1 MTTTTTPTAALEVIR
16 LSVDADGIATLTID
30 YPGKSMNVI
39 DQAFLDSL
47 DACTTRLASD
57 ATVRGAIVTS
67 GKAAFVAGADLVSM
81 EENLDRMENDP
92 VDVALEKYG
101 ALSRAIRRLEVCGKP
116 VVAAINGVAMGGGY
130 ELCLGC
136 HRRVMSSAPGV
147 VVGLPEVQVGL
158 LPGGGGTQRL
168 PRMLGIMAA
177 MPWLMEGKSAT
188 AEQALKAGLV
198 DEVVAPED
206 LLAAAKRWLT
216 SNAARAVQP
225 WDVKGFRLPGGG
237 PTDPR
242 VAPGFVVGNTM
253 TQAATAGNLPAP
265 LAIQSCL
272 YEGTQLPFDKALKVE
287 SKYLLDVALR
297 SPVSRSMIRTLFVN
311 KGKAEKGLHRPAGVP
326 AFKCR
331 KLGIIGAGM
340 MGGGIALV
348 AAQRRIEV
356 VLIDRDE
363 ASAQR
368 GKGYAMKALE
378 RQVSRGRTT
387 QADADVVLARITPT
401 ADYALLADADL
412 VVEAVFEDRAVK
424 ADVTRQLDAV
434 LRPDAVVATNTSALP
449 ISLLAQASSRPERYV
464 GLHFFS
470 PADRMPLVEV
480 IRGRATSDDTLA
492 RALDFVAQL
501 KKTPIVVNDAR
512 GFFTSRFIGAFVDDA
527 IGMVAEGIHP
537 ALIEN
542 CSRQAGMPVGP
553 LAITDELS
561 IDLAVHAGQAQ
572 AREFPEDYRP
582 GRSVPVIQRLFE
594 LGRLGKKMGQ
604 GFYDHD
610 ESGKRLWP
618 GLAELYPRKAVQPSA
633 HDLKQRILYVQVVEA
648 ARAMEEGVLL
658 DPADGDVG
666 SILGVGFP
674 AWTGGPFCFMDGVGL
689 PAFVAEADRLAD
701 LFGEHLRPPA
711 LLREM
716 AAKGQ
721 TFYGKTAR
729 RLAAQAVAA

>member
-1 MTTTTTPTAALEVIR
+1 MSDTPAAPPQVIR
-16 LSVDADGIATLTID
+16 LSVDDDGIAILTID

-39 DQAFLDSL
+39 DQAFLESL
-47 DACTTRLASD
+47 AACTRRVADD
-57 ATVRGAIVTS
+57 AAIRGAIVTS
-67 GKAAFVAGADLVSM
+67 GKPAFVAGADLVTM
-81 EENLDRMENDP
+81 EDNLDRMENDP
-92 VDVALEKYG
+92 VDVAFEKYG
-101 ALSRAIRRLEVCGKP
+101 ALSRAIRQLETCGKP

-136 HRRVMSSAPGV
+136 HHRVMSSAPGV

-158 LPGGGGTQRL
+158 VPGGGGTQRL
-168 PRMLGIMAA
+168 PRMLGILAA

-198 DEVVAPED
+198 DELAAPED
-206 LLAAAKRWLT
+206 LMACARRWLT
-216 SNAARAVQP
+216 SDAARAVQP
-225 WDVKGFRLPGGG
+225 WDERGFRLPGGG

-242 VAPGFVVGNTM
+242 VAPGFVVANTM

-272 YEGTQLPFDKALKVE
+272 YEGTQLPFDKALRLE
-287 SKYLLDVALR
+287 SKYLMHTALR

-311 KGKAEKGLHRPAGVP
+311 KGKAEKGLHRPPGLP
-326 AFKCR
+326 RFTCR
-331 KLGIIGAGM
+331 KLGMIGAGM
-340 MGGGIALV
+340 MGAGIALV
-348 AAQRRIEV
+348 AAQRGIDV
-356 VLIDRDE
+356 VLIDRD
-363 ASAQR
+363 ADSAAR
-368 GKGYAMKALE
+368 GKDHAVKSLG
-378 RQVSRGRTT
+378 RQVSRGRMTQD
-387 QADADVVLARITPT
+387 QADALLARIVPSD
-401 ADYALLADADL
+401 DYALLADADL

-424 ADVTRQLDAV
+424 AEVTRRLDAV

-449 ISLLAQASSRPERYV
+449 ITLLAQASARPDRFI

-527 IGMVAEGIHP
+527 IGMVAEGIAP

-553 LAITDELS
+553 LALTDELS
-561 IDLAVHAGQAQ
+561 IELAVHAGQAQ
-572 AREFPEDYRP
+572 AREFPDDYRP
-582 GRSVPVIQRLFE
+582 GRSVPVLQRLYA
-594 LGRLGKKMGQ
+594 LGRLGKKSGG

-618 GLAELYPRKAVQPSA
+618 GLAGLFPRLAVQPSPQ
-633 HDLKQRILYVQVVEA
+633 DLKQRILFVQVVEA
-648 ARAMEEGVLL
+648 ARAMEEGVLT

-666 SILGVGFP
+666 ALLGVGFP
-674 AWTGGPFCFMDGVGL
+674 AWTGGPFCFMDGLGL
-689 PAFVAEADRLAD
+689 PAFVAEADRLAG
-701 LFGEHLRPPA
+701 LFGEHLRPPR

-716 AAKGQ
+716 AERGQ
-721 TFYGKTAR
+721 TFYGPRAR
-729 RLAAQAVAA
+729 RAAA